1 MRGRET
7 NKKYNQGGDAWAF
20 LGRQEQVRT
29 VAASGMVYRFASADF
44 PISCRESDWI
54 LKLGPP
60 LG

>member
-1 MRGRET
+1 MRGRGT

-20 LGRQEQVRT
+20 LGRQDQVCT
-29 VAASGMVYRFASADF
+29 VAHKAVVYRFASADF
-44 PISCRESDWI
+44 PISCRESDWV